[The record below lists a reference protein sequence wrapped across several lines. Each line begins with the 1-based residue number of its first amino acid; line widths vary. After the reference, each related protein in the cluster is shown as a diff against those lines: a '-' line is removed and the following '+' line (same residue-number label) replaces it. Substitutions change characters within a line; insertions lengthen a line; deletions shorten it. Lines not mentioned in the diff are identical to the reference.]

1 MCCGLCTTSA
11 GMLEKAGNRTECAL
25 LEFAMRLV
33 DQEEGLEKL
42 REATQVLQL
51 IPFTSQV

>member
-1 MCCGLCTTSA
+1 
-11 GMLEKAGNRTECAL
+11 MLEKAGNRTECAL